1 VDYNNWGICAIKLN
15 YHLQHIIVTLNSGI
29 ALVFYLLQEE
39 LYLYETTILYLENIN
54 QYGIKDNAVQRIKYS
69 KVSGQIVI
77 DLSLLIF

>member
-1 VDYNNWGICAIKLN
+1 M
-15 YHLQHIIVTLNSGI
+15 IVTLNSGI

-77 DLSLLIF
+77 DLSLLIS